1 MKRRKTFF
9 VLVFF
14 RCCIVAFLLAVLLV
28 SLLLVALIMF
38 LRHFYSGSRRMGD
51 VHVYVTIESSLPDLR
66 GLHAIIASSQCY
78 FTSLLSAFIVSIQHL
93 ATELE
98 KAPPLPT
105 HPLLLNDIVGF
116 PMDTVEFGYGI
127 FKF

>member
-1 MKRRKTFF
+1 MPLHIHN
-9 VLVFF
+9 VM
-14 RCCIVAFLLAVLLV
+14 LLFHL
-28 SLLLVALIMF
+28 SSI
-38 LRHFYSGSRRMGD
+38 SI
-51 VHVYVTIESSLPDLR
+51 VTI
-66 GLHAIIASSQCY
+66 
-78 FTSLLSAFIVSIQHL
+78 QHS

-98 KAPPLPT
+98 KAPLLPT